1 MCTKRDKKSPDD
13 YVEQTRKE
21 QENVGR
27 EFLIKDE
34 QDKFGT
40 ISSPLHRQKK

>member
-1 MCTKRDKKSPDD
+1 MKRNKETPDD
-13 YVEQTRKE
+13 YVEQTRKEMEDLLNE

-34 QDKFGT
+34 
-40 ISSPLHRQKK
+40 